1 MLGVCCAEKL
11 VSEMTKSKENEVE
24 AAAAE
29 KSDTHNKRN
38 STTKKAQ
45 GEQESNAIKSA
56 CKLTLKEVF

>member
-1 MLGVCCAEKL
+1 
-11 VSEMTKSKENEVE
+11 MTKAKENEIE
-24 AAAAE
+24 ASAAE